1 MDNPELRISAYIDA
15 LNEEK
20 EPTENLEIASPG
32 LEEIFQTIRLLPTC
46 REPAMPDPGYPQ
58 RLVKAVMRR
67 LNKAGQSGCRSAKT
81 GADRATKGS
90 RRRVWA
96 PAAALAACL
105 LMGVLLANQAGFFK
119 RDLVYAME
127 KALAR
132 LADYHGVLEVRSENE
147 AGEIWI
153 NRTLE
158 IWSDGERYAVRQ
170 EDGTLTVNNGERKWQ
185 LSPQEKTVTVL
196 PLLPDRMEFD
206 LRGEAARARQYPYA
220 AAGEETVAGRKATKL
235 EIAPPGG
242 LPYCLWID
250 AETNLPVQLQTAMH
264 KALQTT
270 YTFVSFVP
278 NAAVDPGLF
287 AYEVPAGYT
296 VVEND
301 PGVLVA
307 TVEEAAA
314 ISGFMPLL
322 PREAPQ
328 RLLAF
333 QDRIVLD
340 YGDTSIV
347 QSPARGTFKPEPNA
361 SLGSAAGGP
370 LEVWWEQLR
379 WQQEGLEI
387 AVEGPRRVELTRQL
401 TADLALPDRELELAA
416 KAQVKV
422 EVDLEIAAA
431 SQRQVDGGSSPW
443 QLDPLQV
450 ALTFVN
456 LMVTPEGISGEP
468 QVPMAAFSQVAN
480 NGVEAVVAVDTG
492 PVKHVYLKRLIRQDE
507 SGIWSV
513 VGYDPR

>member
-1 MDNPELRISAYIDA
+1 MW
-15 LNEEK
+15 LN
-20 EPTENLEIASPG
+20 
-32 LEEIFQTIRLLPTC
+32 
-46 REPAMPDPGYPQ
+46 
-58 RLVKAVMRR
+58 
-67 LNKAGQSGCRSAKT
+67 
-81 GADRATKGS
+81 
-90 RRRVWA
+90 RRV
-96 PAAALAACL
+96 
-105 LMGVLLANQAGFFK
+105 
-119 RDLVYAME
+119 
-127 KALAR
+127 
-132 LADYHGVLEVRSENE
+132 
-147 AGEIWI
+147 
-153 NRTLE
+153 E
-158 IWSDGERYAVRQ
+158 IWSDGERYAVQQ

-185 LSPQEKTVTVL
+185 LSPQSKTVTVL
-196 PLLPDRMEFD
+196 PLLPDSMGFD
-206 LRGEAARARQYPYA
+206 LRDEAARARQYPHTI
-220 AAGEETVAGRKATKL
+220 AGVDVVAGREATKL
-235 EIAPPGG
+235 EITPPGG
-242 LPYCLWID
+242 LAYYLWID
-250 AETNLPVQLQTAMH
+250 TETNLPVQLQTAMH

-270 YTFVSFVP
+270 YTFVSFEP
-278 NAAVDPGLF
+278 NATVDPGCLS
-287 AYEVPAGYT
+287 T
-296 VVEND
+296 KCLRIHVVENN
-301 PGVLVA
+301 PGMLVA

-314 ISGFMPLL
+314 ISGLAPLL

-513 VGYDPR
+513 VGTIPGKIAPFFGKQYCSFASLPTLDQKAFSVSGSSIQQRLPRISVDKNCEVSVQDHHHYQKCFPALAAPGKIGISGSMDTQSAKPGRPS